1 MSTTPML
8 VSIPRSESLE
18 RARMTKNRIS
28 VPGSYTESAA
38 GRRKSRRQDRT
49 STQSNENENRAARQ
63 ANQIRNVAPTT
74 STPKEKQR
82 RTSQSKICSRER
94 NTLLLLF
101 LIWSAT
107 VCRNLQCTH
116 TQRDSGGA
124 QTQMDISRPPN
135 RTPFPLPP
143 SLSTLP
149 RDVQWW
155 TEGVRVLMGRHTPS
169 PCHLPG
175 VGQAGR
181 IGCRRRLNRGA

>member
-28 VPGSYTESAA
+28 MPGSYTESAA

-82 RTSQSKICSRER
+82 RTSQSKIRSRER

-116 TQRDSGGA
+116 TLNATLVARRLKWTYHVRPIVPLSHFRLHCQHCLGMCSGG
-124 QTQMDISRPPN
+124 
-135 RTPFPLPP
+135 LK
-143 SLSTLP
+143 
-149 RDVQWW
+149 V
-155 TEGVRVLMGRHTPS
+155 
-169 PCHLPG
+169 
-175 VGQAGR
+175 
-181 IGCRRRLNRGA
+181 